1 MSLVFL
7 GRHCLYAIFEITPSQ
22 QLLRLMTVF
31 SFDEAQRSLMSV
43 FNRAN
48 SDSAGTYLREV

>member
-1 MSLVFL
+1 MSFVIL

-31 SFDEAQRSLMSV
+31 SFDEAQRSLISV

>member
-1 MSLVFL
+1 MSSVIL

>member
-1 MSLVFL
+1 MSLVIL
-7 GRHCLYAIFEITPSQ
+7 GRHGLYAIFEITRSQ

>member
-1 MSLVFL
+1 MSLVIL
-7 GRHCLYAIFEITPSQ
+7 GRHCLYAIFEITRSQ

-48 SDSAGTYLREV
+48 SDSAGPYLREV

>member
-1 MSLVFL
+1 MSLVIL